1 MAACSVSSFYLRTI
15 CIFRTLTKIM
25 FLGVKFCVIS
35 GKLSWSASGVLIY
48 LKINYLSAAPCTELG
63 PCIGGRTGGGE
74 GSTGSGSG
82 LSGLRAHGAV
92 YQCHG
97 GLRAGHT
104 HTTAPALT
112 MGRAPVTL
120 AILLCLLGKTMV
132 DSQKK
137 S

>member
-1 MAACSVSSFYLRTI
+1 
-15 CIFRTLTKIM
+15 M
-25 FLGVKFCVIS
+25 FLVKFCVIS

-63 PCIGGRTGGGE
+63 PCIGGRAGGGE

-82 LSGLRAHGAV
+82 LSGLGAHGAV

-104 HTTAPALT
+104 HHCTCTDHGAGSGHTSHPPLSP
-112 MGRAPVTL
+112 G
-120 AILLCLLGKTMV
+120 
-132 DSQKK
+132 
-137 S
+137 